1 MDVSAPITAAVPG
14 VAGHVIAALLP
25 TTEPQ
30 TETEVARACP
40 AVSHVG
46 VRKALHRLAA
56 TGVVLRVPGGYAINR
71 EHLVFPA
78 LELLDGLHGRLRQ
91 RIRGAVQEWGGAVS
105 CVGMFGSMARRDGD
119 ADSDIDLLLVSDD
132 VDAEDFSLDLAAS
145 VERWT
150 GNRCQVIALTGKE
163 VRRMKRVG
171 EPIVEVW
178 SRELDAIAGS
188 LSDALSTQRRSSK

>member
-1 MDVSAPITAAVPG
+1 MDVSAPATAAVPG
-14 VAGHVIAALLP
+14 VAGHVITALLP

-56 TGVVLRVPGGYAINR
+56 NGVVLRVPGGYVINR

-78 LELLDGLHGRLRQ
+78 LELLDGLHGRLRE
-91 RIRGAVQEWGGAVS
+91 RIREALQEWGGAVM
-105 CVGMFGSMARRDGD
+105 CMGMFGSMARRDGD
-119 ADSDIDLLLVSDD
+119 TESDIDLLLVSDD
-132 VDAEDFSLDLAAS
+132 ADAEDFSLDLAAS

-150 GNRCQVIALTGKE
+150 GNYCQVTTLTRKE
-163 VRRMKRVG
+163 LRRMKRVG
-171 EPIVEVW
+171 EPIVDVW
-178 SRELDAIAGS
+178 SDELDAVVGS
-188 LSDALSTQRRSSK
+188 LGEALGASRRSTK